1 MEGGWF
7 LLLVLFVLV
16 LESWGC
22 ASSKS
27 CSLLVGHLVVV
38 DPMPLVGLVRL
49 VVELMVGLIGV
60 A

>member
-16 LESWGC
+16 LENWGC
-22 ASSKS
+22 ASSKN

-38 DPMPLVGLVRL
+38 DPVPLVGLVRL